1 MTMDLD
7 TDAASHTPRS
17 ISRCSCPGPHLVQ
30 RASGQSP
37 KVPGVAGRPQRRAND
52 ANRADRREWR
62 GGGGTHPALRVNH
75 LKSEAGASPA
85 STAAL
90 QASWP
95 PR

>member
-30 RASGQSP
+30 RAGGQSP
-37 KVPGVAGRPQRRAND
+37 EVPGVAGRPRRARG
-52 ANRADRREWR
+52 ARG

-75 LKSEAGASPA
+75 LKSEAWASPA

-90 QASWP
+90 QAS
-95 PR
+95 